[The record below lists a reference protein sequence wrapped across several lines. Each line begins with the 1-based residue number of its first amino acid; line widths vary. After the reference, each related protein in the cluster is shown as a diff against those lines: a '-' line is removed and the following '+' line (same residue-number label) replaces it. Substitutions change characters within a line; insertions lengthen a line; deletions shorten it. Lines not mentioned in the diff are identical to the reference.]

1 MPIAD
6 LFPAAEGILSLTP
19 ANKTELLE
27 LVSAAAAARMGRS
40 QEEVLD
46 ALQARERL
54 GSTALGRGVAMPHT
68 RMAGMDKPVAILAR
82 LTRAIEFD
90 ARDGEPVDLVFT
102 VLWPEDASEGFLPAL
117 SNICRVLRDNQLPR
131 QLRQAR
137 SADEAL
143 TMLRAADSTDPDARS
158 QED

>member
-27 LVSAAAAARMGRS
+27 MVSAAAAARAERS
-40 QEEVLD
+40 QEDVLD

-68 RMAGMDKPVAILAR
+68 RMAGLSKPVAILAR
-82 LTRAIEFD
+82 LTRPIEFD
-90 ARDGEPVDLVFT
+90 ARDGEPVDLVFA

-117 SNICRVLRDNQLPR
+117 SNICRVLRDRQLPR
-131 QLRQAR
+131 QLRHAR

-143 TMLRAADSTDPDARS
+143 VMLRAADQTDPDIRS
-158 QED
+158 EDD